1 MRAAAAAALVL
12 TLAACAGGSSGEP
25 VQDRRRCQA
34 AVMAADE
41 GVSRAQDEFQLGH
54 FAEGMSLLRAVREA
68 VLVDA
73 AEWCATP
80 TSEEVM
86 VRP

>member
-25 VQDRRRCQA
+25 VQDRRRCQ
-34 AVMAADE
+34 AADE